1 MTIPRAATAGAA
13 EGAPVEAIEE
23 AKFGAD
29 AIDTRENDLAEATD
43 ETVLTAG
50 VAGVAADMETD
61 SNSRVETG
69 VLIAGHKDKGLTFD
83 ELGRLKRL
91 NVALE
96 EQKRGLR
103 TAWDAAMVDVEN
115 GFVFTELETLMVVAK
130 DAVDRVIK
138 TSERS

>member
-1 MTIPRAATAGAA
+1 M
-13 EGAPVEAIEE
+13 EAIEE

-29 AIDTRENDLAEATD
+29 PIDTRENDLAEATD

>member
-1 MTIPRAATAGAA
+1 M
-13 EGAPVEAIEE
+13 EAIEE